1 MQLPSRKDLKPYAQ
15 EDVRR
20 SLIELTV
27 TLTWTLGTAVL
38 AAALDGP
45 LAYLMTLLAGLGTTR
60 VFVLFHDHVHGAFL
74 RKARWA
80 KRLFWGLGVVMLTPV
95 SVWRQSHTYHHRRTG
110 LHRSAQIGSFPVWTV
125 PRWRRSSVLQKAAYR
140 WIRHPL
146 NAVLGLFTVFGLGM
160 VLAPL
165 LRQPR
170 AHWDAAVSLAWH
182 GAVLALALSADAL
195 GPWCRGLLLPLAIA
209 AFIGSVL
216 FYVQHNF
223 PTVTYQKQRE
233 GRGTPAPVTCS
244 SQLDCPRWLHV
255 LLGNIGYHAIH
266 HHHEA
271 IPFYRLPE
279 VWRNFPEFQLTP
291 RLVPTPRT
299 LLGCYGLALWD
310 EDQQRM
316 VTWKE
321 LRGV

>member
-20 SLIELTV
+20 SMIELSV
-27 TLTWTLGTAVL
+27 TLTLTVSTMVL
-38 AAALDGP
+38 AACLDGP
-45 LAYLMTLLAGLGTTR
+45 VAYLMTLLAGLATTR
-60 VFVLFHDHVHGAFL
+60 LFVLFHDHVHGAFF

-80 KRLFWGLGVVMLTPV
+80 KRLFWCLGVLMLTPV

-125 PRWRRSSVLQKAAYR
+125 PRWRRSTLLQKLTYR

-146 NAVLGLFTVFGLGM
+146 NAFMGLFTVFGIGM
-160 VLAPL
+160 VMAPL
-165 LRQPR
+165 LRHPR
-170 AHWDAAVSLAWH
+170 AHWDAAVAVVFH
-182 GAVLALALSADAL
+182 AAVLALALSVDAL

-216 FYVQHNF
+216 FFVQHNF
-223 PTVTYQKQRE
+223 PTVLYQKQRL

-244 SQLDCPRWLHV
+244 SQLDWPTWAHV
-255 LLGNIGYHAIH
+255 CLGNIGYHAIH

-279 VWRNFPEFQLTP
+279 VWRDFPEFQQTP
-291 RLVPTPRT
+291 RLVPTPRA
-299 LLGCYGLALWD
+299 LMGCYKLALWD
-310 EDQQRM
+310 EDLQRM
-316 VTWKE
+316 LTWKE
-321 LRGV
+321 LRAA